1 MNKLKDK
8 EILIGR
14 EPERGRLLVAMDVK
28 GQMKLGAIGEIGSVP
43 VGVSRCRPDE
53 GTAHCIIKIDSEG
66 ALTLSNG
73 NSKNATHVN
82 GVSIETKTITCDSKI
97 SLGNESYSVDVNA
110 IIEVAKRLL
119 NDGGYS
125 INHLNEVWETFDG
138 ELYELQKRQKSLALV
153 KSLYMPCTVLSTMA
167 GFAFKQLG
175 LSEGTTET
183 VSFIMYL
190 VAAVVLFYGL
200 YRTYADHSLE
210 ERKQIEQKCQ
220 DEYVCPHCK
229 HFLGFQAYRILRQN
243 KNCPYCKCKWVED
256 KTDREE

>member
-14 EPERGRLLVAMDVK
+14 EPERGRLLVAMDIK
-28 GQMKLGAIGEIGSVP
+28 GQMKFGTIGEIGSVP
-43 VGVSRCRPDE
+43 VGVSRCKPTE
-53 GTAHCIIKIDSEG
+53 KAAHCILKIGKEG
-66 ALTLSNG
+66 ELILTNG
-73 NSKNATHVN
+73 NPKNVTYVN
-82 GVSIETKTITCDSKI
+82 GVSIEAKSINCDGNI
-97 SLGNESYSVDVNA
+97 ALGNDRHMLNLDA
-110 IIEVAKRLL
+110 IIELAKQLV

-125 INHLNEVWETFDG
+125 ISHLNDIWEVFDS
-138 ELYELQKRQKSLALV
+138 ELYELQKKQKSLALM

-190 VAAVVLFYGL
+190 IAAVVLFYGL
-200 YRTYADHSLE
+200 YRTYTDHSLE
-210 ERKQIEQKCQ
+210 ERKQIEQKYQ

-229 HFLGFQAYRILRQN
+229 HFLGFQAFRILRQN

-256 KTDREE
+256 NTNLEE

>member
-1 MNKLKDK
+1 MDKLRDK

-14 EPERGRLLVAMDVK
+14 EPGKGRLLIAMDVK
-28 GQMKLGAIGEIGSVP
+28 GQMKLDVIGEMGSVP
-43 VGVSRCRPDE
+43 AGVSRCRPDE
-53 GTAHCIIKIDSEG
+53 EFAHCIIKMGEKGEMTII
-66 ALTLSNG
+66 NG
-73 NSKNATHVN
+73 NVKNITYVN
-82 GVSIETKTITCDSKI
+82 GVGVETKAITCDSQVA
-97 SLGNESYSVDVNA
+97 LGNDRFAVDVDA
-110 IIEVAKRLL
+110 IIEVAKRLV

-125 INHLNEVWETFDG
+125 IGHLNEVWETFDG